1 MNDKCPA
8 FATAVLYLLA
18 ATKDNSC
25 AVHCDA
31 ACVGYATVSSTH
43 CAICTV
49 YPVADATIVG
59 SNTTL
64 INYVPQNTE
73 NAKCGHS
80 KVCLACPGSRNIK
93 VASHTVVMLSQSCSI
108 YTPMKRESQ
117 GAHLTV
123 KRGARHVTIVGP
135 GTVTSDTWPLHFGTP
150 LSIINVTFRP
160 QDDGSGRGV
169 ALAVTTHGK
178 VNIHGHAPKFRALAS
193 VYGLRARPVR
203 MARGSTITGTAGD
216 AVVGL
221 GHVSGHLNVTC
232 NDNTSYVVMQ
242 ELVRTEPKHITF
254 VGCTQINLTKL
265 LGFYGTEYEQML
277 FGDYGK
283 ENPPW
288 RAVWTTFAL
297 VLTLVL
303 VVVLEKQPA
312 IEAEHEDGSARP

>member
-1 MNDKCPA
+1 MIDTCPSYA
-8 FATAVLYLLA
+8 VAVLYLLA

-31 ACVGYATVSSTH
+31 ACVGYATVDSTH
-43 CAICTV
+43 CAVCTV
-49 YPVADATIVG
+49 HPVASATIAKNV
-59 SNTTL
+59 TFT
-64 INYVPQNTE
+64 NYVPQNTE
-73 NAKCGHS
+73 NAKCTHS
-80 KVCLACPGSRNIK
+80 KVCLACPGSRNIE
-93 VASHTVVMLSQSCSI
+93 VASHTVVMLSQSCSV
-108 YTPMKRESQ
+108 YTPMKPESR

-123 KRGARHVTIVGP
+123 KRGAHHVTIVGP
-135 GTVTSDTWPLHFGTP
+135 GTVTSNTWPLHFGTP
-150 LSIINVTFRP
+150 LSIQDVTFRP
-160 QDDGSGRGV
+160 QDDDSDRGA

-178 VNIHGHAPKFRALAS
+178 VNILGHALKFRALAS
-193 VYGLRARPVR
+193 VYGLRARPVK
-203 MARGSTITGTAGD
+203 MARGSTIEGTAGD

-221 GHVSGHLNVTC
+221 GHVSGHLDVTC
-232 NDNTSYVVMQ
+232 HDNTSYVVMQ

-254 VGCTQINLTKL
+254 DKCTQINLTKL

-303 VVVLEKQPA
+303 VIILEKQPA
-312 IEAEHEDGSARP
+312 IEAEHKDGGTHS